1 MNGYAAPVKSYNN
14 LRLYMLLREK
24 YKKYALIMK
33 NKIRKPDLYYGFKIW
48 QNANKKFNEMFQVIE
63 RKQLIK
69 ILTRQKDKME
79 M

>member
-1 MNGYAAPVKSYNN
+1 
-14 LRLYMLLREK
+14 
-24 YKKYALIMK
+24 MK

-69 ILTRQKDKME
+69 ILNKQKDKME